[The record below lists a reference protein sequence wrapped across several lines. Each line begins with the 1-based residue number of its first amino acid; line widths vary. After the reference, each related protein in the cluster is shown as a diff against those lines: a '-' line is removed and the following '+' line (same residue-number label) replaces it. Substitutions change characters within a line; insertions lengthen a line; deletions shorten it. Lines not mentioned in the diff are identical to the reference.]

1 MPFDNTDLNQ
11 HIAKIHW
18 HELQPHFARGR
29 VLYLAASLDLL
40 EVAQAMLQ
48 DNSVYIAGLIEQQ
61 KIAPVSEQ
69 QALDFYQTNQ
79 QLWAVVL
86 APWVLVQ
93 PVADKSPTLQ

>member
-1 MPFDNTDLNQ
+1 MPFDNSDLNQ
-11 HIAKIHW
+11 HTAKIYW
-18 HELQPHFARGR
+18 HELQPHFVRGR

-69 QALDFYQTNQ
+69 QALNFYQTNQ

-93 PVADKSPTLQ
+93 PVADKSPRLQ